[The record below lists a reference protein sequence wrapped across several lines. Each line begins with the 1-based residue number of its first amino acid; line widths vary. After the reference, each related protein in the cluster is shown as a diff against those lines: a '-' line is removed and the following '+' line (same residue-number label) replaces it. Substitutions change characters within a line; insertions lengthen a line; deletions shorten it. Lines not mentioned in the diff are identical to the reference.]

1 MQTKFK
7 KLTPDLM
14 VDNVADSVVFYV
26 TKLGFELD
34 MVVPENEESIET
46 ELISNKKYVYAMI
59 HKDEVFIMFM
69 QKDVYIQELPALK
82 KYPIGASASL
92 YIDVENLEKFYNK
105 IKNKVEVIKEFFTTW
120 YGMNE
125 FYIKDNNG
133 YILGFAER
141 KK

>member
-14 VDNVADSVVFYV
+14 VENVADSVVFYV

-34 MVVPENEESIET
+34 MAVPENEESIEK
-46 ELISNKKYVYAMI
+46 ELSPNKKYVYAMI
-59 HKDEVFIMFM
+59 HNDEVFIMFM
-69 QKDVYIQELPALK
+69 QKDVYIQDLPVLK
-82 KYPIGASASL
+82 NYQIGASASF
-92 YIDVENLEKFYNK
+92 YIDVDNLEKFYNK
-105 IKNKVEVIKEFFTTW
+105 IKNKVEVIKELFTTW
-120 YGMNE
+120 YGMTE

>member
-7 KLTPDLM
+7 KLTLDLM

-46 ELISNKKYVYAMI
+46 ELSSNKKYVYAMI

-69 QKDVYIQELPALK
+69 QKDVYIQDLPVLK
-82 KYPIGASASL
+82 NFPIGASASL

-105 IKNKVEVIKEFFTTW
+105 IKNKVEVID
-120 YGMNE
+120 
-125 FYIKDNNG
+125 IV
-133 YILGFAER
+133 
-141 KK
+141 

>member
-7 KLTPDLM
+7 KLTLDLM

-34 MVVPENEESIET
+34 MVIPENEESIEKK
-46 ELISNKKYVYAMI
+46 LSPNKKYVYAMI

-69 QKDVYIQELPALK
+69 QKDVYLQDLPVLK
-82 KYPIGASASL
+82 NYPIGASASL

-105 IKNKVEVIKEFFTTW
+105 IKDRVEVIKELFTTW